1 MKRPYKV
8 TTNFKGGETEALRI
22 MKEYMKD
29 KQRVL
34 TFQKPH
40 TDPTALTPHTTALSP
55 YLKFGC
61 LSIRLFYEELQKLI
75 KANGGKCTTPPES
88 LLGQLYWR
96 EFFYSKSYTV
106 PNFHKMEGSTLC
118 RQITW
123 GRDKELIKKWE
134 MGQTGYPTVDAVMN

>member
-1 MKRPYKV
+1 
-8 TTNFKGGETEALRI
+8 

-61 LSIRLFYEELQKLI
+61 LSVRHFYEELQKLI

-106 PNFHKMEGSTLC
+106 PNFHKMEGSLLC

-123 GRDKELIKKWE
+123 GNDKELIKKWE
-134 MGQTGYPTVDAVMN
+134 MGQTGYPAVDAVMN